1 MTHLHLKLAVDFT
14 KKTLAGHVLLDVHRA
29 NNASKLLL
37 DTVDL
42 KITDIKLVSSSG
54 KTALKYT
61 LHKSV
66 PEFGAKLEVDIS
78 QATGEKLQVEVHYE
92 TTTARAL
99 QWLSPEQTD
108 GKKYPFVFSQNEA
121 INARSMVPCQDTPAV
136 KATYTA
142 EVSWVYLFVTVF
154 SNLKTF

>member
-14 KKTLAGHVLLDVHRA
+14 KHTLAGHVLLDVHRPTP
-29 NNASKLLL
+29 NASKLLL

-42 KITDIKLVSSSG
+42 KISGIKLLSSSG
-54 KTALKYT
+54 GKTSLKYT
-61 LHKSV
+61 LHKAV

-78 QATGEKLQVEVHYE
+78 PAAGEKLQVEVHYE
-92 TTTARAL
+92 TSATARAL

-121 INARSMVPCQDTPAV
+121 INARSMVPCQDTPSV

-142 EVSWVYLFVTVF
+142 EVSARGTFYLLIF
-154 SNLKTF
+154 